1 MSICPMVMPTSS
13 VPGTVLGIDVRCTQ
27 GTDRVLKVYMVFW
40 EYSVY
45 GINNVV
51 CARQRKFRILR
62 KHIELKG
69 RRQGAFLEPKLRGEA
84 KKE

>member
-1 MSICPMVMPTSS
+1 M
-13 VPGTVLGIDVRCTQ
+13 D
-27 GTDRVLKVYMVFW
+27 
-40 EYSVY
+40 

-62 KHIELKG
+62 EHIELKG
-69 RRQGAFLEPKLRGEA
+69 IRQGAFLESKLRGEA